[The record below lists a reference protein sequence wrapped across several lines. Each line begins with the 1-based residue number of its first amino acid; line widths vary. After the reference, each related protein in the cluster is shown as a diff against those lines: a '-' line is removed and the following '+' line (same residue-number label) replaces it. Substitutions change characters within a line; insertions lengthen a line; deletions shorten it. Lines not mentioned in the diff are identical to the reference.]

1 MPGDYY
7 ETLGVKRDASED
19 EIKKAYRKLARQHHP
34 DRNPGDK
41 AAEARF
47 KEVQSA
53 YDVLGDKTKRAEY
66 DQFGSASGPG
76 PGGPGGF
83 HFRTGPGGSPGFDS
97 ADAERIFEQ
106 F

>member
-1 MPGDYY
+1 MAKDLYDV
-7 ETLGVKRDASED
+7 LGVKRSASD
-19 EIKKAYRKLARQHHP
+19 GEITKAYRKLARQHHP

-47 KEVQSA
+47 KDVQSA

-66 DQFGSASGPG
+66 DQFGSAGGPG

-83 HFRTGPGGSPGFDS
+83 HFRTGPGGAPGFDQ
-97 ADAERIFEQ
+97 ADAERLFEQ
-106 F
+106 